1 MAVKIRLKRFG
12 KKKAPF
18 YRVIVIDSRAKR
30 DGRAL
35 EEIGKYHPLSEPSVI
50 EINSERALYWLS
62 VGAQPSDQVRK
73 LLTLTGDWGKFKGDK
88 DAKNTVQVAA
98 GKLSPE
104 EQIKKVAADAEKLK
118 AAKAE
123 AKDKAKKEAEAQAKA
138 ADEAAKVEADA
149 APAEDAAPATEEAP
163 APAEDAAPATEEA
176 PVAEEAA
183 AVEEDAPAEDEAPAA
198 EEPAADEAP
207 EADKAEEK

>member
-18 YRVIVIDSRAKR
+18 YRVIVIDGRAKR

-35 EEIGKYHPLSEPSVI
+35 EEIGLYHPLNNPSRI

-62 VGAQPSDQVRK
+62 VGAQPSDQVRA
-73 LLTLTGDWGKFKGDK
+73 LLKLTGDWGKFKGDK
-88 DAKNTVQVAA
+88 DAKSTVQVAE

-104 EQIKKVAADAEKLK
+104 DQIKQVAADAEKLK

-123 AKDKAKKEAEAQAKA
+123 AKEKAAKEAEAEAKA
-138 ADEAAKVEADA
+138 AAKDAPEPEAEDVAPGGEDSAVAEA
-149 APAEDAAPATEEAP
+149 APAEDG
-163 APAEDAAPATEEA
+163 
-176 PVAEEAA
+176 
-183 AVEEDAPAEDEAPAA
+183 APAA
-198 EEPAADEAP
+198 EATPADEKVAEDLPGADEA
-207 EADKAEEK
+207 ADKAEEK

>member
-18 YRVIVIDSRAKR
+18 YRVIVIDGRAKR

-35 EEIGKYHPLSEPSVI
+35 EEIGIYHPLGNPSVI
-50 EINSERALYWLS
+50 EINTDRAQYWLS

-73 LLTLTGDWGKFKGDK
+73 LLTLTGDWGKFKGDP
-88 DAKNTVQVAA
+88 DAKNTVQVAE

-104 EQIKKVAADAEKLK
+104 EQIKKVGADAEKLK

-123 AKDKAKKEAEAQAKA
+123 ANEKAKAEKEAEEKA
-138 ADEAAKVEADA
+138 AADA
-149 APAEDAAPATEEAP
+149 AKAEAEAAAAEAPAAEEVPAEDAAPAAEEAP
-163 APAEDAAPATEEA
+163 AADEA
-176 PVAEEAA
+176 
-183 AVEEDAPAEDEAPAA
+183 APAA
-198 EEPAADEAP
+198 EEAAPAD
-207 EADKAEEK
+207 ADKAEEK

>member
-18 YRVIVIDSRAKR
+18 YRVIVIDGRAKR

-35 EEIGKYHPLSEPSVI
+35 EEIGKYHPLSDPSVI
-50 EINSERALYWLS
+50 EINSERAQYWLS

-73 LLTLTGDWGKFKGDK
+73 LLTLTGDWGTYKGDK
-88 DAKNTVQVAA
+88 NAKNTVEQPA

-118 AAKAE
+118 AAKSEAAE
-123 AKDKAKKEAEAQAKA
+123 KAKKEKEAEDKA
-138 ADEAAKVEADA
+138 AAEAAKADESAPAEDAAPAEEATAADQAAAEEA
-149 APAEDAAPATEEAP
+149 APAEDAAPAEES
-163 APAEDAAPATEEA
+163 D
-176 PVAEEAA
+176 
-183 AVEEDAPAEDEAPAA
+183 
-198 EEPAADEAP
+198 
-207 EADKAEEK
+207 ADKAEEK

>member
-35 EEIGKYHPLSEPSVI
+35 EEIGKYHPLGDPSVI
-50 EINSERALYWLS
+50 EINSDRAQYWLS
-62 VGAQPSDQVRK
+62 VGAQPTDQVRK
-73 LLTLTGDWGKFKGDK
+73 LLTLTGDWGTFKGDK

-123 AKDKAKKEAEAQAKA
+123 AKDKAKKEAEAEAKA
-138 ADEAAKVEADA
+138 ADEAAKAEAAA
-149 APAEDAAPATEEAP
+149 APAEDAAPAAEEAP
-163 APAEDAAPATEEA
+163 AADEAA
-176 PVAEEAA
+176 AEEAT
-183 AVEEDAPAEDEAPAA
+183 EAPADEAPAV
-198 EEPAADEAP
+198 EEPAAEEAP